1 MFLTY
6 LSRELR
12 RRFRQSTVISLGLA
26 LGIGLVITVSA
37 VSSGLQEAQ
46 RGVLRG
52 LYGVG
57 TDITVTQARAAGSS
71 AQPSPRL
78 FARPQF
84 GPMPA
89 TTVAGVAGL
98 TGVADAAGG
107 LTLTELKVSRTGV
120 TASPSAGGG
129 SPAGSFTTNTV
140 QVSGVDPA
148 VPGIGVLRGSTV
160 SAGRG
165 FTPADADAAVAVL
178 DSAYASQLGL
188 RIGAMTDVGGTP
200 FQVIG
205 TVTALEGGGVSDVY
219 IPLRRAQGLAKLP
232 DQVNIIYVSAASP
245 ADVDRVQAAISALLP
260 AVTVSTSSDFAG
272 AISGSLANASSLAD
286 NLGRWLAVAVLAAAF
301 LVSTLLTTAAVS
313 RRVREFGTLKA
324 LGWPSRRIIG
334 QVMGESMVMGVCGAV
349 AGVALGYGGAALVA
363 ALAPTLSASVGTGG
377 GSAGRSVADT
387 TSTVEVTFTAP
398 VTAGT
403 VALAVLLAMSGALV
417 AGSFGGWRAARLRPA
432 AALARVG

>member
-1 MFLTY
+1 
-6 LSRELR
+6 
-12 RRFRQSTVISLGLA
+12 
-26 LGIGLVITVSA
+26 
-37 VSSGLQEAQ
+37 
-46 RGVLRG
+46 
-52 LYGVG
+52 
-57 TDITVTQARAAGSS
+57 
-71 AQPSPRL
+71 
-78 FARPQF
+78 
-84 GPMPA
+84 
-89 TTVAGVAGL
+89 
-98 TGVADAAGG
+98 
-107 LTLTELKVSRTGV
+107 
-120 TASPSAGGG
+120 
-129 SPAGSFTTNTV
+129 
-140 QVSGVDPA
+140 VDPA

-232 DQVNIIYVSAASP
+232 DQVNTIYVSAASP

-301 LVSTLLTTAAVS
+301 LVSTLLTTGAVS

-377 GSAGRSVADT
+377 GSAGQSVADT

-398 VTAGT
+398 VTAGI
-403 VALAVLLAMSGALV
+403 VALAVLLAMSGGLV